1 MNKVLKRDA
10 NGEPVPI
17 FCPGTTL
24 KISPAAGSAAT
35 SAVINATD
43 EQIVRIA
50 ATAAVNIAM
59 GATAAV
65 TDMYLPNGV
74 VEYYIVPANTKVAAY
89 GTADVYITLHTN

>member
-1 MNKVLKRDA
+1 MNKVLKKDA

-17 FCPGTTL
+17 FCPGATVL
-24 KISPAAGSAAT
+24 ASPAGGSAAT

-59 GATAAV
+59 GDTATAN
-65 TDMYLPNGV
+65 DMYLPNGV
-74 VEYYIVPANTKVAAY
+74 VEYYIVPKNVKVAAY
-89 GTADVYITLHTN
+89 GTATVYITLHTN